1 MIDPAYTDE
10 VAELR
15 QSCLFDATFYLSV
28 NEDVRAAGV
37 DPLLHFCRDGWRE
50 HRAPNPYFDVGFYL
64 SRDRDLRASWAN
76 PLLHY
81 HQTGEG
87 AGLRPGPLFDPG
99 WYALAAGLGADEPR
113 LAHFLR
119 HRLDDSAS
127 PLRELYVVP
136 HLDGWRELRGQG
148 VDPFSGFAA
157 EHDPLP
163 DPVDAEVLLVRASGL
178 FDENFYLINAPDVL
192 EAQIDP
198 VSHFC
203 RFGWREARDPSLYVD
218 IAWYL
223 RTNPVVAAMGVNPL
237 LHYMIAGEAA
247 GRRPSVCFD
256 PVWYHGRYGP
266 MTGLALADF
275 MARRRQQRV
284 SPNALFDVDWYM
296 RNHGE
301 AVGAN
306 RDPFAHYLY
315 AARRED
321 IDPSAEFDAG
331 AYRRRHLGR
340 RSRHFA
346 HIEARREL
354 PLLHRLAREYE
365 GGD

>member
-15 QSCLFDATFYLSV
+15 QSSLFDATFYLSV
-28 NEDVRAAGV
+28 NDDVRAAGI

-64 SRDRDLRASWAN
+64 AQDRDLRASWQN

-81 HQTGEG
+81 HRLGER
-87 AGLRPGPLFDPG
+87 AGLRPGSLFDPG
-99 WYALAAGLGADEPR
+99 WYGIAAGLAADVPR

-119 HRLDDSAS
+119 HRLTDA
-127 PLRELYVVP
+127 PAPNAAFYIVTL
-136 HLDGWRELRGQG
+136 LDGWRDARGQG
-148 VDPFSGFAA
+148 RDPFVGYAA
-157 EHDPLP
+157 AHDPLP
-163 DPVDAEVLLVRASGL
+163 DPLEAEIALVRASGL
-178 FDENFYLINAPDVL
+178 VDDNFYLINAPDVL
-192 EAQIDP
+192 EAKVDP
-198 VSHFC
+198 VEHFC
-203 RFGWREARDPSLYVD
+203 RYGWREGRDPSLYMHVG
-218 IAWYL
+218 WYL
-223 RTNPVVAAMGVNPL
+223 RTNPRAAAMDINPL
-237 LHYMIAGEAA
+237 LHYLVEGEAA

-256 PVWYHGRYGP
+256 PVWYHGRYGAFD
-266 MTGLALADF
+266 GLALGHF
-275 MARRRQQRV
+275 MTHRRGQRV
-284 SPNALFDVDWYM
+284 SPNPLFDVEWYV
-296 RNHGE
+296 RRHGAE
-301 AVGAN
+301 IGTN

-331 AYRRRHLGR
+331 AYRRRYLGR

-346 HIEARREL
+346 HIDACREL